1 VSDRHIPV
9 RPDLDQLKH
18 QAKDLLRAIRHGDE
32 EAVDELRRNHPRQ
45 PAPDKARLADAQLAL
60 ARSYGIRSWPRL
72 VLACRVV
79 DAICRDAVDELRVL
93 ILKHPYLLHEMARGT
108 QFCNWG
114 PPMSYAANLG
124 RDRIIEMLRELGA
137 QDVEHAMARA
147 VLQGQIET
155 ARKLHAMGVR
165 LPRGAVMGPA
175 ETQNASGLAYLLEL
189 GAEICDA
196 DGNRLAPV
204 GLLLETYCRNP
215 QGKHECLEIF
225 AARGIVLPDTPV
237 MALHRGRID
246 LLEMHL
252 RRDPGLLSRRF
263 SHQEIYPPELGCNVD
278 ESFALG
284 GTPLAGSTLLHM
296 CVDFFELPIARWLI
310 QQGMDVN
317 VKAAVD
323 AEGFG
328 GHTPLFSCA
337 VRQLRATEPDPIPG
351 CFWTTAPIRA
361 CVPRFANAF

>member
-1 VSDRHIPV
+1 
-9 RPDLDQLKH
+9 
-18 QAKDLLRAIRHGDE
+18 
-32 EAVDELRRNHPRQ
+32 
-45 PAPDKARLADAQLAL
+45 
-60 ARSYGIRSWPRL
+60 
-72 VLACRVV
+72 
-79 DAICRDAVDELRVL
+79 
-93 ILKHPYLLHEMARGT
+93 
-108 QFCNWG
+108 
-114 PPMSYAANLG
+114 
-124 RDRIIEMLRELGA
+124 
-137 QDVEHAMARA
+137 
-147 VLQGQIET
+147 
-155 ARKLHAMGVR
+155 
-165 LPRGAVMGPA
+165 
-175 ETQNASGLAYLLEL
+175 
-189 GAEICDA
+189 
-196 DGNRLAPV
+196 
-204 GLLLETYCRNP
+204 
-215 QGKHECLEIF
+215 
-225 AARGIVLPDTPV
+225 